1 MKILLQ
7 LLIKMFFIFINM
19 IFNSVNYKFI
29 INYITKI
36 DFLINKI

>member
-19 IFNSVNYKFI
+19 IFNNINYKFI

-36 DFLINKI
+36 DFLIYKI